1 MDYDQL
7 REILV
12 NTENIYRL
20 WQSTGLSEEEFIRAN
35 GSLIEESEKA
45 RLAKEAA
52 KARQTKYLEK
62 QKEEGRRHLTAL
74 VSSKTYDRLCRLRD
88 QAIQAGEKKN
98 LGQILDELL
107 SKPEPTREETPE
119 PVVLPEPTR
128 KKPTEKPLDLFPQ
141 PEEPTQDV
149 PERETPEYSD
159 YLFNIIDPMRKAGFS
174 SLKIEKKLND
184 DGIKPYMKKNPK
196 WKRNAAASFHDGRLK
211 KTGLKWDSKSKTAVP
226 LDK

>member
-7 REILV
+7 REVLV

-107 SKPEPTREETPE
+107 SEPEPDAIKAIANQIVEDAGQDAKR
-119 PVVLPEPTR
+119 LQADLDQPT
-128 KKPTEKPLDLFPQ
+128 KKVTEKPLDLFNKE
-141 PEEPTQDV
+141 PEPDV
-149 PERETPEYSD
+149 
-159 YLFNIIDPMRKAGFS
+159 IGI
-174 SLKIEKKLND
+174 IEKCRD
-184 DGIKPYMKKNPK
+184 DGLTWEFIADQLNKNGIQTARGGK
-196 WKRNAAASFHDGRLK
+196 WTKANAQVFYSRNK
-211 KTGLKWDSKSKTAVP
+211 
-226 LDK
+226 